1 MKPAS
6 RAATNIEPASELTRA
21 LEPSLGRATAQTKL
35 ALISRR
41 WDFWLIGGA
50 SLPVWLCIVFLKS
63 IASGAALQSVIFLSQ
78 VISVFIFYPHFYWT
92 YRFAY
97 SRGWSFARRYWFQ
110 LVFVPAALVL
120 GGVTAFFTFK
130 STFGGQF
137 AGLTTFVGLG
147 QAITS
152 GLITFMIFTIGW
164 HHSKQTYGCL
174 MAYAHFDKYSLDT
187 RQRNLLRY
195 TAYGFWIINIIT
207 QQSGGDRI
215 GSFLNIPIYRLQ
227 LPELFLNL
235 SLVVFWSFLAYVGY
249 CVLYRN
255 WRDYKTLPSK
265 NFLIPLVALTLWW
278 IPPFYQP
285 EFYLFFS
292 TTFHA
297 LQYWPFAMRY
307 EREKSGPSFRM
318 RRLMMFNLVAM
329 VFGGLAF
336 FVLPIGFDK
345 LALTETIQN
354 TGFFLAFS
362 HAALNIHHYYM
373 DNAIWRGSQSEMQ
386 NYILRREPRS

>member
-1 MKPAS
+1 MNPAS
-6 RAATNIEPASELTRA
+6 RATTARELSSAPEQSRSQAS
-21 LEPSLGRATAQTKL
+21 AQTKL
-35 ALISRR
+35 SLISRR

-50 SLPVWLCIVFLKS
+50 SLPVWLLIVLLKGS
-63 IASGAALQSVIFLSQ
+63 ARGAALQTVIFLSQ

-97 SRGWSFARRYWFQ
+97 GRGWSFTKQYWFQ
-110 LVFVPAALVL
+110 LLFVPTILLVI
-120 GGVTAFFTFK
+120 GATAFLTFK
-130 STFGGQF
+130 STLARELF
-137 AGLTTFVGLG
+137 GLTTFVGLG

-152 GLITFMIFTIGW
+152 GLITFMIYTIGW

-174 MAYAHFDKYSLDT
+174 MAYAHFDGYSLDT
-187 RQRNLLRY
+187 KQRGLLRC

-207 QQSGGDRI
+207 QQSGGDRV

-227 LPELFLNL
+227 LPSEVLSV
-235 SLVVFWSFLAYVGY
+235 SLVAFWSFLAYVGY
-249 CVLYRN
+249 QVVYRN
-255 WRDYKTLPSK
+255 WRDYQQLPSK

-278 IPPFYQP
+278 VPPFYQP

-318 RRLMMFNLVAM
+318 SRLMIFNLIALI
-329 VFGGLAF
+329 FGGFAF

-345 LALTETIQN
+345 LALTEAIRE

-362 HAALNIHHYYM
+362 HAALNIHHYYL
-373 DNAIWRGSQSEMQ
+373 DNAIWRGRQSEMQ
-386 NYILRREPRS
+386 NYILRKSTRAN